1 MKNSSIHK
9 IGLSVFVFASFGCH
23 SNKIVPHKGPSP
35 DTSKMIHNPI
45 DPKLAPRS
53 GSNDPTSPE
62 IQARVRSYFQHIQRA
77 TSEAGR
83 LEIEGELEG
92 SYHTLATALQRAP
105 KIGNQNGRHI
115 VSSVADPLGRVLVK
129 LGRAKDAITILE
141 DSSKISGDVRQ
152 SLGIAYFEAGD
163 LDKAREFYDEQAI
176 LLYGPWEQATED
188 LPGQHGRSAL
198 GASLYLARANT
209 FLVSAQ
215 LELAEDDL
223 VRAKELCPQNALVL
237 YILGDHYEG
246 QKKWD
251 QARACLV
258 VAKAQAKSTTLKSL
272 LGEKNWAFR

>member
-1 MKNSSIHK
+1 MNNFFKMSPFAILLVVSGCESNR
-9 IGLSVFVFASFGCH
+9 SVAGKPIAQKPL
-23 SNKIVPHKGPSP
+23 NM
-35 DTSKMIHNPI
+35 THNPYSSGVVPPVQSKNPA
-45 DPKLAPRS
+45 DPKVAMQVREAFAASNLARERALRQEARGELQEAEATLREAIVRSPKLGTFRS
-53 GSNDPTSPE
+53 G
-62 IQARVRSYFQHIQRA
+62 
-77 TSEAGR
+77 
-83 LEIEGELEG
+83 
-92 SYHTLATALQRAP
+92 
-105 KIGNQNGRHI
+105 HI
-115 VSSVADPLGRVLVK
+115 VSSLADPLGRVLVK
-129 LGRAKDAITILE
+129 LGRAKDAITILD

-188 LPGQHGRSAL
+188 LPGQHGRSEL

-246 QKKWD
+246 
-251 QARACLV
+251 
-258 VAKAQAKSTTLKSL
+258 
-272 LGEKNWAFR
+272 